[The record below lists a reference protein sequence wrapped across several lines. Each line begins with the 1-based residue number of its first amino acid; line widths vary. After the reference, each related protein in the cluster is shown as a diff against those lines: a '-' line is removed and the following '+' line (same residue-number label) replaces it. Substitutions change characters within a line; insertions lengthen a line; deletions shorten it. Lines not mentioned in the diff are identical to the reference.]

1 MASTQLR
8 DIATALGLGR
18 RSSSGAFFGEMDGF
32 PAQLSMVQKG
42 NYKHL
47 VALLRFN
54 AEGHDE
60 DVKRAL
66 SESPELAVAG
76 LKRKLVTSDAD
87 SVAISILPRIFLGLP
102 AAEVVAGRVRAA
114 LEALKRAVPDNR
126 KVCRECGAA
135 NAEPAILRGKVDRVC
150 GACSERLEQEAVE
163 VQKAY
168 AARPLN
174 LPLGLAASLVAGAAG
189 AAAYGGVM
197 IATNSM
203 YWVLAILTGVA
214 VGWAAVKGSGKA
226 GVVVQAMA
234 GLVTVVSVLAGL
246 LVFIGYLINKQVE
259 ANGSTVD
266 WMAFV
271 KHAPRLLWASG
282 RDTIFSLAGG
292 LLGALYAIRK
302 AKPPSFTVVEKA
314 PEVGIQG

>member
-1 MASTQLR
+1 MASMQSK
-8 DIATALGLGR
+8 DVATALGLGR
-18 RSSSGAFFGEMDGF
+18 RSSTGTFYGEIDGF
-32 PAQLSMVQKG
+32 PAQVSLVQKG

-47 VALLRFN
+47 AAVLRFN
-54 AEGHDE
+54 AEGRAE
-60 DVKRAL
+60 DVARAL
-66 SESPELAVAG
+66 GEAPELAAAG

-87 SVAISILPRIFLGLP
+87 SVAITVLPRVFRGLP
-102 AAEVVAGRVRAA
+102 PAEVVAARVRAA
-114 LEALKRAVPDNR
+114 LEALKRAVPGNR
-126 KVCRECGAA
+126 KVCRECGSA
-135 NAEPAILRGKVDRVC
+135 NAEPALLRGKVDRVC
-150 GACSERLEQEAVE
+150 GACAERLEQEAVE

-174 LPLGLAASLVAGAAG
+174 LPFGLAASLVAGAAG
-189 AAAYGGVM
+189 AVAYGGVM

-246 LVFIGYLINKQVE
+246 LVFIGWVVNKQVRAE
-259 ANGSTVD
+259 GNTVN

-271 KHAPRLLWASG
+271 QQAPRLLWASG
-282 RDTIFSLAGG
+282 RDTVFSLAGG

-314 PEVGIQG
+314 PEIGIQG